1 LDIMITSK
9 QNSLIKEVR
18 SLQDKKF
25 RDRLNLYLVEGNKI
39 VQEAID
45 LALAVRVVIGTEKG
59 LNSVDL
65 KGVKSECV
73 TDEVFASI
81 SVEKSPQGVLAVL
94 EKPSNEI
101 LKPNGSCILL
111 DGVADPA
118 NVGAVIR
125 TAAASGYNT
134 VYMTE
139 TSADPFSPKAT
150 RCSMSGVFR
159 VKIVRANLSEIL
171 SVISLPI
178 YVADMG
184 GENVF
189 THERKGDICL
199 VIGNEGHGVSKE
211 LKERADFTVSI
222 PMDNGVESLNA
233 AVSAGILMY
242 GLK

>member
-1 LDIMITSK
+1 MITSK
-9 QNSLIKEVR
+9 QNSLIKEIR

-25 RDRLNLYLVEGNKI
+25 RDRLSLYVVEGSKI

-45 LALAVRVVIGTEKG
+45 LSLPLRVVVGTEKG
-59 LNSVDL
+59 LNSVEL
-65 KGVKSECV
+65 NGVKSECV
-73 TDEVFASI
+73 TDEVFSSI
-81 SVEKSPQGVLAVL
+81 SVEKSPQGVLCVL
-94 EKPSNEI
+94 EKPLNLLVPPISN
-101 LKPNGSCILL
+101 CVLL

-118 NVGAVIR
+118 NVGAIIR

-139 TSADPFSPKAT
+139 NCADPFSPKAT

-159 VKIVRANLSEIL
+159 VNIVRADINDIL
-171 SVISLPI
+171 SVMSLPI

-189 THERKGDICL
+189 THKRTSDICL

-211 LKERADFTVSI
+211 LKDRADFTVSI

>member
-1 LDIMITSK
+1 MFTP
-9 QNSLIKEVR
+9 
-18 SLQDKKF
+18 
-25 RDRLNLYLVEGNKI
+25 
-39 VQEAID
+39 
-45 LALAVRVVIGTEKG
+45 
-59 LNSVDL
+59 
-65 KGVKSECV
+65 
-73 TDEVFASI
+73 DEVFASI

-159 VKIVRANLSEIL
+159 VKIVRASVSDIL